1 MTYYNTK
8 NPLAP
13 VGTRGSFDNRMYLLT
28 DVYYTI
34 VSTQKKDL
42 IENRL

>member
-13 VGTRGSFDNRMYLLT
+13 VGTRGFLDNRMYLLT
-28 DVYYTI
+28 TIYYTNFLK
-34 VSTQKKDL
+34 QKKDL
-42 IENRL
+42 IENLL